1 MQYLIDT
8 HTFIWYAT
16 DDKRLSQ
23 KACSVIE
30 SDHQRFVSMGSIWEM
45 AIKVNIGKLD
55 FKQPFQKI
63 ISDQLKINDYILL
76 NLELKHIFIASNLEL
91 HHRDP
96 FDRIIISQAMVEK
109 MPIVSIDDKFDKYEV
124 ERIW

>member
-1 MQYLIDT
+1 MKYLIDT
-8 HTFIWYAT
+8 HAFIWYAT
-16 DDKRLSQ
+16 GNKKISKTARSLIDSNEVK
-23 KACSVIE
+23 
-30 SDHQRFVSMGSIWEM
+30 FVSIGSIWEM

-109 MPIVSIDDKFDKYEV
+109 MPIVSIDDKFDPEYSG
-124 ERIW
+124 